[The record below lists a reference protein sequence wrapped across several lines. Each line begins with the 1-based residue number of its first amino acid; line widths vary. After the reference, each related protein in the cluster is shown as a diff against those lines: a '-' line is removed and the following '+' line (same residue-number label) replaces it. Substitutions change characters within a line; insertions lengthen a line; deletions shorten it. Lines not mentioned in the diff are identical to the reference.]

1 MPSEEQWTFNPFIAF
16 TEQWLETW
24 QRVNALGLQ
33 NLQGIT
39 LFGDPRLRSCW
50 MAGLSHAMDNYMRSP
65 AFLEL
70 MQQSLEVMTGIVS
83 SPSDQQDRRTFDGDH
98 ISRLP

>member
-33 NLQGIT
+33 NLEGIT
-39 LFGDPRLRSCW
+39 LFWDPGLRSRW
-50 MAGLSHAMDNYMRSP
+50 I
-65 AFLEL
+65 
-70 MQQSLEVMTGIVS
+70 QSC
-83 SPSDQQDRRTFDGDH
+83 DGQLH
-98 ISRLP
+98 EISRVP